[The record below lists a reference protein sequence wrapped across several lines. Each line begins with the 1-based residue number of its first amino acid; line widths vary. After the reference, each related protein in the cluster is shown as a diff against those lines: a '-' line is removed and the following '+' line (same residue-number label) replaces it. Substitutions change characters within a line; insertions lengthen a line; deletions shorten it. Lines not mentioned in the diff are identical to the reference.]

1 MRIGVVF
8 NPKSGVRRG
17 DVLHREIRSAIRAD
31 GHEASFLDVDGNA
44 RLEPSLHQMIPD
56 LDAIAVVGGDGTLNG
71 TVNAIL
77 TSVRPKTPV
86 AFFAAG
92 RGKDTART
100 IDSFSLSVMGTHQ
113 VDWGCTRDVDVG
125 RASLDSGEHR
135 FFINTSG
142 VGLSAAAAR
151 LAARLPRQLGAT
163 SYVVGA
169 VYGFAVTRP
178 APARLVFDD
187 ERSVEIEDLLTIA
200 VCNGRSFGG
209 GMHIAPDAR
218 ADDGL
223 FDIVAVRNANLMD
236 LLANLPK
243 LMRGTLR
250 DHPALTRW
258 RSVGVRVERTPLS
271 PIDLDGE
278 LWGHVPV
285 TYTIEPHALKWIGP
299 RA

>member
-8 NPKSGVRRG
+8 NPKSGARRG
-17 DVLHREIRSAIRAD
+17 DALHREIRSAIRAD
-31 GHEASFLDVDGNA
+31 GHDARFLDVAVDA
-44 RLEPSLHQMIPD
+44 PLEPSLHEMIPD
-56 LDAIAVVGGDGTLNG
+56 VDAVAVVGGDGTLNG
-71 TVNAIL
+71 AVNGIM
-77 TSVRPKTPV
+77 TSARPETPL

-100 IDSFSLSVMGTHQ
+100 IGSFSLSMMGTHQ
-113 VDWGCTRDVDVG
+113 IDWDYTRSVDIG
-125 RASLDSGEHR
+125 RATLDSGEHR
-135 FFINTSG
+135 FFVNASD

-151 LAARLPRQLGAT
+151 MAARLPRQLGAAC
-163 SYVVGA
+163 YVIGA
-169 VYGFAVTRP
+169 VYGFGVTRP
-178 APARLVFDD
+178 ASARLAFD
-187 ERSVEIEDLLTIA
+187 EGHAVEVDHLLTIA

-209 GMHIAPDAR
+209 GIHIAPDAR

-223 FDIVAVRNANLMD
+223 FDVVAVRNANLLD

-243 LMRGTLR
+243 LKRGTLR

-258 RSVGVRVERTPLS
+258 RTAGVRVERTALS

-285 TYTIEPHALKWIGP
+285 TYTIEPNALNWIGP

>member
-8 NPKSGVRRG
+8 NPKSGARRG
-17 DVLHREIRSAIRAD
+17 DAIYRDIRSALHAD
-31 GHEASFLDVDGNA
+31 GHEASFLNVDVNA
-44 RLEPSLHQMIPD
+44 RLEPSLQQMIPD
-56 LDAIAVVGGDGTLNG
+56 IDAIAVIGGDGTLNG
-71 TVNAIL
+71 AVNAVL
-77 TSVRPKTPV
+77 TSARPETPV

-100 IDSFSLSVMGTHQ
+100 IGSFSLPMIGTHL
-113 VDWGCTRDVDVG
+113 VDWNRTRGVDVG

-135 FFINTSG
+135 FFINASD

-151 LAARLPRQLGAT
+151 MAARLPRQLGAA
-163 SYVVGA
+163 SYVIGA
-169 VYGFAVTRP
+169 VYGFAITRP
-178 APARLVFDD
+178 GRARLLFSDG
-187 ERSVEIEDLLTIA
+187 RNVEVDNLLTVA

-209 GMHIAPDAR
+209 GIHIAPDAR

-223 FDIVAVRNANLMD
+223 LDIVAVRNANVMD

-243 LMRGTLR
+243 LKRGTLR

-258 RSVGVRVERTPLS
+258 RSAGVRVERTSLS

-285 TYTIEPHALKWIGP
+285 TYTVEPDALNWIGP